1 MIEEL
6 NYLDY
11 YSSGYILDRL
21 SYSPKESISVKLK
34 TKYENK
40 EEVKM
45 PNRRQIY
52 FFFFIVR
59 EVVVY
64 EDVVNKND
72 KKI

>member
-21 SYSPKESISVKLK
+21 SYSPKESISIKSK

-40 EEVKM
+40 EEVKTAE
-45 PNRRQIY
+45 QATG
-52 FFFFIVR
+52 FTSSFL
-59 EVVVY
+59 
-64 EDVVNKND
+64 
-72 KKI
+72 

>member
-11 YSSGYILDRL
+11 YSSRFVLDRL

-40 EEVKM
+40 EEVKL
-45 PNRRQIY
+45 PNRRPNLLLLFYSKGGSSI
-52 FFFFIVR
+52 
-59 EVVVY
+59 
-64 EDVVNKND
+64 
-72 KKI
+72 

>member
-11 YSSGYILDRL
+11 YSSGFVLDRL

-40 EEVKM
+40 EEVKL
-45 PNRRQIY
+45 PDRRPDLLLLFYSKGGSSIWKCYQ
-52 FFFFIVR
+52 
-59 EVVVY
+59 
-64 EDVVNKND
+64 
-72 KKI
+72 